1 MCTVVH
7 LGLAV
12 TRASMR
18 PGKPLDQRSRQSGY
32 GLLFMLLAIA
42 VLCVG
47 SLVIATRWTQ
57 QIERQKEA
65 DLLRV
70 GDAYAQAII
79 SYYYSTPGPAKRFPK
94 NFNELLE
101 DSRFVNLRR
110 HLRAAYPDP
119 VTGSTDWG
127 LVLAPDG
134 GIMGVYSQSQK
145 ATWRRTAIE
154 LEHCKLSEAERYADW
169 KFIAKI
175 L

>member
-1 MCTVVH
+1 MCTAVH
-7 LGLAV
+7 LELAV
-12 TRASMR
+12 TRVPMH
-18 PGKPLDQRSRQSGY
+18 PGKPLHQSGY

-42 VLCVG
+42 VLSVG
-47 SLVIATRWTQ
+47 SLAVTSRWTL
-57 QIERQKEA
+57 QIEREKEA

-70 GDAYAQAII
+70 GDVYAKAIA

-94 NFNELLE
+94 EFKELLE

-119 VTGSTDWG
+119 VTGRSEWG

-154 LEHCKLSEAERYADW
+154 LEHCRLTEAERYADW